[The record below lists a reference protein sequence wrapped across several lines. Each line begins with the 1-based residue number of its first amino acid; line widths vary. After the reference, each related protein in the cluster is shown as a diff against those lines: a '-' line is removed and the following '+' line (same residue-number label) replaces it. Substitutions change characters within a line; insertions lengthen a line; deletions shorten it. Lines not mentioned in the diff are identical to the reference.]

1 MSQYARLNLKFS
13 KNKDIPETQAIRIHR
28 ALSWLKCAE
37 EQEKNIDLAFLSLWV
52 SFNACYAND
61 LGQTDKKTEKDK
73 FRGFIE
79 KLARLDMEKRI
90 FKLLW
95 EKFSGPVRI
104 LIENRYVFKPFWDY
118 QRKEISSWEG
128 IFRQSITDAN
138 SFLAKGNVPALLE
151 IVLDRLYILRNQL
164 IHGGATF
171 KSKVT
176 RSQVR
181 DGQRIL
187 LLLVP
192 VIIDIMLENPTEDW
206 GEIFYPVVNY

>member
-1 MSQYARLNLKFS
+1 MSQYARLNQKFS
-13 KNKDIPETQAIRIHR
+13 KNKDILETQAIRIHR

-104 LIENRYVFKPFWDY
+104 LIENRYVYKPFWDY

-151 IVLDRLYILRNQL
+151 IVLDRLFVWRVPWLVEHSTSHQLLCWVDSFGLRIRFFAKRQNVMQD
-164 IHGGATF
+164 F
-171 KSKVT
+171 KNNL
-176 RSQVR
+176 Q
-181 DGQRIL
+181 
-187 LLLVP
+187 
-192 VIIDIMLENPTEDW
+192 
-206 GEIFYPVVNY
+206 